1 MFATLGRALFAPAT
15 FVTIRRSRITAPSAR
30 RPQSRCLRIDPQKT
44 QGGPIIPEMQRAA
57 GHQVVDAL
65 NTRGMT
71 EARPSP
77 QGQPAKGSTYREAA

>member
-1 MFATLGRALFAPAT
+1 
-15 FVTIRRSRITAPSAR
+15 
-30 RPQSRCLRIDPQKT
+30 LRIDPQKT

-71 EARPSP
+71 
-77 QGQPAKGSTYREAA
+77 QAKP